1 MYRRYRWAIACAVV
15 SVILGGCGEAPD
27 GADPLARLDRAATG
41 APETKPSGYGQATT
55 GCGSTSYTTVSSLA
69 AMQSLIDSYSGSGGL
84 CIKYTGTFNFASIS
98 NPCTQ
103 YTLSGQ
109 TLEIKRKSN
118 ITILGADG
126 SAANFG
132 IHIASTA
139 SNIIVRNMTFGLLP
153 GGSDSDAISIEG
165 MSDGSPQNIWI
176 DHNELFSSMVECD
189 GAGDT
194 EFDGLV
200 DVKKGADNV
209 TVSYN
214 YLHDHHKVS
223 LNGSSDSDT
232 AVRHITFHHNIFENV
247 GARTPLQRAGYGH
260 MLNNYFNGIDVSGIN
275 VRMGGYALIEGNF
288 FENAQNPVTSRDSE
302 AIGYWELRNNNVASP
317 ADFAANNITWVAS
330 GSTPTKDATD
340 WATTAKFP
348 VSLGYS
354 YTADSAQCVK
364 AGLRSVAGAGK
375 GLATLSCGTT
385 TYYSLTVSVSGNGT
399 TSPAPGTYSYASGST
414 VSVSATPASGYV
426 FSGWSGACSG
436 TGSCT
441 VTMNAAKSVAASF
454 VQARDTQPPSVP
466 VSVSASSVG
475 TTSVVLTW
483 AASTDDTG
491 VVGYDVYSGSALAGS
506 SSTNTATVSNL
517 LPGTSY
523 TFTVRARDA
532 AGNASSASSPV
543 TVTTRAGTDV
553 TSPSAPSNLVWI
565 NDGMTVTMTWGAST
579 DDVGVITYDFFYGA
593 YFIGSSPGTSA
604 TLIGFQS
611 GTPYNFTVKARDAAG
626 NVSQASNQITVLLG
640 MTQDTVPPSAP
651 TNLSASNVTTTSL
664 TLRWTASTDNVGVVV
679 YQVFANGSQAAT
691 SFGSTSAAVS
701 GLNLSGGSCVLTV
714 KAVDAAGNVSS
725 ASAALTVGGPVT
737 GDLIVAPSGKDSGAG
752 TLSDPMSLSAAVSKI
767 AAGSAILLKAGTYS
781 FSAPIVID
789 RTNSGTSGN
798 LKKLWAYGD
807 GKVVLD
813 FSAEPYNSSDTSQNG
828 RGIELGGSYWHLKG
842 FEVYKAADN
851 GVFVAGSNNIVESVV
866 LHANR
871 DSGLQL
877 SRYSSSASQ
886 SEWPSYN
893 QILNCESY
901 DSYDPATGENA
912 DGFAAK
918 LTCGPGNVFRGCVSH
933 HNIDDG
939 WDLYTK
945 SETGAISPVTIDQC
959 VAHHNGT
966 LTDGTSSSNGD
977 RNGFKLGGEKIAVAH
992 VVTRSLAYANGKNGF
1007 TWNSNPGAILVANC
1021 LAWDNVEGNYL
1032 FGSSSVT
1039 SSAVFTNNVSLWLNG
1054 AAGVNDKY
1062 GVDVA
1067 GSNCWWNKSKL
1078 SSTSGS
1084 GVTCT
1089 TADFASALSAPTLG
1103 RKSDGSLDLSV
1114 FKLASSSDL
1123 ANAGVVPSGTLPFTA
1138 SSYYIGTPDLGV
1150 YETR

>member
-1 MYRRYRWAIACAVV
+1 MKARHLCVTICTLLSVV
-15 SVILGGCGEAPD
+15 MAGCGAAPNGAEALSQLS
-27 GADPLARLDRAATG
+27 GAATG

-55 GCGSTSYTTVSSLA
+55 GCGSTSYTTASSLS
-69 AMQSLIDSYSGSGGL
+69 AMQSLVDGYSGSGGL
-84 CIKYTGTFNFASIS
+84 CIKYTGTFNFASIT
-98 NPCTQ
+98 NACTQ
-103 YTLSGQ
+103 YTLAAQ
-109 TLEIKRKSN
+109 TLQIKRKSN
-118 ITILGADG
+118 ITIMGADG

-132 IHIASTA
+132 IHISSTS

-165 MSDGSPQNIWI
+165 LSDGAPQNVWI

-232 AVRHITFHHNIFENV
+232 AVRHITFHHNLFENV
-247 GARTPLQRAGYGH
+247 GSRTPLQRAGYSH
-260 MLNNYFNGIDVSGIN
+260 MLNNYFNLIDVSGIN
-275 VRMGGYALIEGNF
+275 VRMGGYSLVEGNY

-302 AIGYWELRNNNVASP
+302 AIGYWELRNNNIASP
-317 ADFAANNITWVAS
+317 SDFATYKITWVAS
-330 GSTPTKDATD
+330 SSAPTKDATD

-354 YTADSAQCVK
+354 YTADPAQCIK
-364 AGLRSVAGAGK
+364 DGLRGVAGAGK

-385 TYYSLTVSVSGNGT
+385 ISYALTVGVSGSGT
-399 TSPAPGTYSYASGST
+399 TSPAPGTYSYTSGTT
-414 VSVSATPASGYV
+414 VSVTATPASGYA
-426 FSGWSGACSG
+426 FTGWSGACSG
-436 TGSCT
+436 TGTCT
-441 VTMNAAKSVAASF
+441 VVMSAARSVTASF
-454 VQARDTQPPSVP
+454 AQARDTQPPSVP
-466 VSVSASSVG
+466 GLVSASTVG

-483 AASTDDTG
+483 NASTDDTG
-491 VVGYDVYSGSALAGS
+491 VVGYDVYSGSSQAGS
-506 SSTNTATVSNL
+506 SSSNTATVSNL

-532 AGNASSASSPV
+532 TGNTSSASSPV

-553 TSPSAPSNLVWI
+553 NPPSTPSNLVWVA
-565 NDGMTVTMTWGAST
+565 DGMTVTMSWGAST
-579 DDVGVITYDFFYGA
+579 DDVGVVTYDFFYGA
-593 YFIGSSPGTSA
+593 YYIGSSSGTSA

-640 MTQDTVPPSAP
+640 MVQDTVPPSAP
-651 TNLSASNVTTTSL
+651 TNLSAANVTTTSL

-679 YQVFANGSQAAT
+679 YQVFANGNLAAT
-691 SFGSTSAAVS
+691 TFGTTSATLT
-701 GLNLSGGSCVLTV
+701 GLNLSAGSTVLTV
-714 KAVDAAGNVSS
+714 KATDAAGNVSS
-725 ASAALTVGGPVT
+725 ASASLTVSAPIS
-737 GDLIVAPSGKDSGAG
+737 GDLIVAPAGTDSGAG
-752 TLSDPMSLSAAVSKI
+752 TLSDPMSLSAAVGKI
-767 AAGSAILLKAGTYS
+767 AAGNAILLRAGTYS
-781 FSAPIVID
+781 LSAPVVIA
-789 RTNSGTSGN
+789 RTNSGSSGS

-828 RGIELGGSYWHLKG
+828 RGIELEGSYWHLKG

-851 GVFVAGSNNIVESVV
+851 GVFVAGSYNIVESVV

-877 SRYSSSASQ
+877 SRYGSSASQ

-945 SETGAISPVTIDQC
+945 SDTGAISPVTIDQC
-959 VAHHNGT
+959 ISHHNGT

-977 RNGFKLGGEKIAVAH
+977 RNGFKLGGEKIAVTH
-992 VVTRSLAYANGKNGF
+992 VVTRSIAYANGKNGF
-1007 TWNSNPGAILVANC
+1007 TWNSNPGAIQVSNC
-1021 LAWDNVEGNYL
+1021 LAWDNVEGNFM

-1039 SSAVFTNNVSLWLNG
+1039 SSAIFTNNVSLWLSG

-1062 GVDVA
+1062 GVDIS
-1067 GSNCWWNKSKL
+1067 GSNCWWNKSNGT
-1078 SSTSGS
+1078 SVSGS

-1089 TADFASALSAPTLG
+1089 TADFTNALSAPSVS
-1103 RKSDGSLDLSV
+1103 RKSDGSLDLSY
-1114 FKLASSSDL
+1114 FKLSSSSDL

-1138 SSYYIGTPDLGV
+1138 SSYYIGTPDLGA